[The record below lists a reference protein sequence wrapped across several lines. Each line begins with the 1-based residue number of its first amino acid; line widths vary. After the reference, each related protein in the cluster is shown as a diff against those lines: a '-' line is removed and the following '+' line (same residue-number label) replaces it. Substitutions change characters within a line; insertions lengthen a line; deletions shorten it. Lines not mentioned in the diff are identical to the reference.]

1 MLDLYELE
9 PVQFWRVFHPF
20 TRYDQRMP
28 PLLRKK
34 LFEIEVTL
42 LSHLAWKKGSPVRD
56 ILQMNELEKQNHGN
70 NTNKNVIKT
79 DMILPVESFLD
90 RVLRQCASQLSHL
103 AKGLNIPDKITENA
117 WTTLKYIIVR
127 ESKMLL
133 NRHLET

>member
-1 MLDLYELE
+1 ME

-20 TRYDQRMP
+20 MRYDQRMP

-34 LFEIEVTL
+34 LFEIEVSV

-56 ILQMNELEKQNHGN
+56 ILQSSELERQSLEN
-70 NTNKNVIKT
+70 NPNKVVIKT
-79 DMILPVESFLD
+79 DMILPVELFLD

-117 WTTLKYIIVR
+117 WTT
-127 ESKMLL
+127 
-133 NRHLET
+133 